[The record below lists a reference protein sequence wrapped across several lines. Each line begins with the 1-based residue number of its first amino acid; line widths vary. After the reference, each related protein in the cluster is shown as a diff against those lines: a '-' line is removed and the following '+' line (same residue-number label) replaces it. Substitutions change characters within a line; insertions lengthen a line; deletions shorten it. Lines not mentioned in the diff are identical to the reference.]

1 MTMNTE
7 RTVFIQANNKQML
20 GAHIAKYAIEKRSK
34 PNDIPVVLLNVDDDP
49 LFKSFVGTRYMRDG
63 IEVTYDPKD
72 LQSFTL
78 TRFLPPERMGYQGR
92 AVVIDPDIFACTDIH
107 ELFNMDLEGKAL
119 AACKAK
125 QGSFE
130 SSMMLLDCSKLTD
143 WKVGDYL
150 EKLRKK
156 EIDYADIIRM
166 RKIDPEIVKELPRIW
181 NSIDVLTNETK
192 MLHTS
197 KRETQPWRTGL
208 PIDFERNMKPIL
220 GFIPREPFLVM
231 TGKVS
236 RTYQPHAD
244 PNIEKFFFTLVRD
257 AIKDGAITEAMV
269 KDEIAQGH
277 VRKDAFEVIAKL

>member
-1 MTMNTE
+1 MET
-7 RTVFIQANNKQML
+7 RAVFIQANNKQIL
-20 GAHIAKYAIEKRSK
+20 GAHIAKYAIERLEK
-34 PNDIPVVLLNVDDDP
+34 PKDIRVEFLNVDDDP
-49 LFKSFVGTRYMRDG
+49 MFKNFVGAEYIRDG
-63 IEVTYDPKD
+63 ILTKYDPED

-92 AVVIDPDIFACTDIH
+92 AVVIDPDIFARVDIH
-107 ELFNMDLEGKAL
+107 ELFDMDLEGKSL

-130 SSMMLLDCSKLTD
+130 SSMMLLDCAKLTD
-143 WKVGDYL
+143 WNVGNYL
-150 EKLRKK
+150 DKLHKK

-166 RKIDPEIVKELPRIW
+166 RKIDPETVKELPRIW
-181 NSIDVLTNETK
+181 NSIDVLTSETK

-220 GFIPREPFLVM
+220 GFIPREPILVM

-244 PNIEKFFFTLVRD
+244 PNVEKFFFELVRD

-269 KDEIAQGH
+269 KDEIAKGH
-277 VRKDAFEVIAKL
+277 VRKDAFEVMAKL